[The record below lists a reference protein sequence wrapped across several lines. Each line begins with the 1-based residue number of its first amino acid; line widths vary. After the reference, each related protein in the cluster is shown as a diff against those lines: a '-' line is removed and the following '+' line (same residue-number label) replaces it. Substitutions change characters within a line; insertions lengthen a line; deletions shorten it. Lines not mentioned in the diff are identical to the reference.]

1 MKSEP
6 IHSICVFAGSADRL
20 DQSYLDGAAKLGRHL
35 AQSQI
40 RIIYGGGKTDLMGAL
55 ADSALAEG
63 GTVIGVVPRSLF
75 QPQLIHD
82 HLTELKIVD
91 SMHQRKALMTQMADA
106 FIALPGGFGTL
117 DELFETLTWIQIGI
131 HRKPLGLLNI
141 NSYFLPLLAM
151 VNHAQQEGFIYTN
164 HRDLFA
170 IEDDSQRLLKRL
182 QNHRLPDHLEDW
194 VNRPASPFNP

>member
-1 MKSEP
+1 MKPKS
-6 IHSICVFAGSADRL
+6 IQSICVFAGSADHL
-20 DQSYLDGAAKLGRHL
+20 NQSYLDGAAELGRCL
-35 AQSQI
+35 AENQI
-40 RIIYGGGKTDLMGAL
+40 RIIYGGGKTGLMGAL
-55 ADSALAEG
+55 ADSALAAG
-63 GTVIGVVPRSLF
+63 GTVIGIVPRSLF

-131 HRKPLGLLNI
+131 HRKPLGLLNL

-151 VNHAQQEGFIYTN
+151 VNHAQQEGFIYAN

-170 IEDDSQRLLKRL
+170 IEDDPHRLLATL
-182 QNHRLPDHLEDW
+182 QNHRLPDHLEEW
-194 VNRPASPFNP
+194 VSRPASSPNP

>member
-1 MKSEP
+1 MESRP
-6 IHSICVFAGSADRL
+6 IHSICVFAGSADHL
-20 DQSYLDGAAKLGRHL
+20 NQTYLSGAAELGRHL
-35 AQSQI
+35 AQNQI
-40 RIIYGGGKTDLMGAL
+40 RIIYGGGKTGLMGAL
-55 ADSALAEG
+55 ADSALASG

-82 HLTELKIVD
+82 QLTELKIVD

-131 HRKPLGLLNI
+131 HRKPVGLLNL

-151 VNHAQQEGFIYTN
+151 VNHAQQEGFIYAN
-164 HRDLFA
+164 HRELFA
-170 IEDDSQRLLKRL
+170 VEDDPQRLLKRL
-182 QNHRLPDHLEDW
+182 QNHRLPDDLEDW
-194 VNRPASPFNP
+194 VRRPTSPSHP

>member
-1 MKSEP
+1 MKSKS
-6 IHSICVFAGSADRL
+6 IHSICVFAGSADHL
-20 DQSYLDGAAKLGRHL
+20 NHSYLDGAAELGKHL
-35 AQSQI
+35 AENRI
-40 RIIYGGGKTDLMGAL
+40 RIIYGGGKTGLMGAL
-55 ADSALAEG
+55 ADSALAAG

-131 HRKPLGLLNI
+131 HRKPIGLLNL

-151 VNHAQQEGFIYTN
+151 VNHAQQEGFIYAN
-164 HRDLFA
+164 HRELFA
-170 IEDDSQRLLKRL
+170 IDDDPRRLLELL
-182 QNHRLPDHLEDW
+182 QNHRLPDHLEEW
-194 VNRPASPFNP
+194 VSRPSSSPNP

>member
-40 RIIYGGGKTDLMGAL
+40 RIIYGGGKTGLMGAL

>member
-1 MKSEP
+1 MESMS
-6 IHSICVFAGSADRL
+6 IHSICVFAGSADHL
-20 DQSYLDGAAKLGRHL
+20 NQTYLSGAAELGRHL
-35 AQSQI
+35 AQNQI
-40 RIIYGGGKTDLMGAL
+40 RIIYGGGKTGLMGAL
-55 ADSALAEG
+55 ADSALAAG

-82 HLTELKIVD
+82 QLTELKIVD

-131 HRKPLGLLNI
+131 HRKPLGLLNL

-151 VNHAQQEGFIYTN
+151 VNHAQQEGFIYAN
-164 HRDLFA
+164 HRELFA
-170 IEDDSQRLLKRL
+170 VEDDPQLLLKRL
-182 QNHRLPDHLEDW
+182 QNHRMPDDLEDW
-194 VNRPASPFNP
+194 VSRPNSPANS

>member
-40 RIIYGGGKTDLMGAL
+40 RIIYGGGKTGLMGAL

-170 IEDDSQRLLKRL
+170 IEDDPQRLLKRL

>member
-1 MKSEP
+1 MESKS
-6 IHSICVFAGSADRL
+6 IHSICVFAGSADHL
-20 DQSYLDGAAKLGRHL
+20 NQTYLDGAAELGRHL
-35 AQSQI
+35 AQNQI
-40 RIIYGGGKTDLMGAL
+40 RVIYGGGKTGLMGAL
-55 ADSALAEG
+55 ADSALAAG

-82 HLTELKIVD
+82 QLTELKIVD

-131 HRKPLGLLNI
+131 HRKPLGLLNL

-151 VNHAQQEGFIYTN
+151 VNHAQQEGFIYAN
-164 HRDLFA
+164 HRELFT
-170 IEDDSQRLLKRL
+170 IEDDPQRLLKRL
-182 QNHRLPDHLEDW
+182 QNHRLPDNLEDW
-194 VNRPASPFNP
+194 VSRSASPPNP